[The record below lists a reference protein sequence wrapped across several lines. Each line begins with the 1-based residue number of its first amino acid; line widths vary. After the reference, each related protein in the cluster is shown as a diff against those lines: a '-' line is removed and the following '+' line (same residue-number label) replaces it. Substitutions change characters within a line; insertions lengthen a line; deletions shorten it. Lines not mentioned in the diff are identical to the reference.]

1 MPALLLLRY
10 EGRLAAEREAGLRL
24 KGENGIM
31 KKKFGTLQKEID
43 DQRAEVAQ
51 LFEHKKELYA
61 VRAFMSMGTQCIPY
75 TTFRESCEGRP
86 LLSHLQAGHMVAA
99 WSSGCLYLLHAESAK
114 HCALVYMRYGAMGQA
129 MTGLERDVVA
139 LKREVSERDDTIGDK
154 EKRIHDLKRKN
165 QELEKFK
172 FVLDYKIKELKRQ
185 IEPREAE
192 LARLKEQIQARTLC
206 P

>member
-1 MPALLLLRY
+1 M
-10 EGRLAAEREAGLRL
+10 
-24 KGENGIM
+24 
-31 KKKFGTLQKEID
+31 
-43 DQRAEVAQ
+43 
-51 LFEHKKELYA
+51 
-61 VRAFMSMGTQCIPY
+61 
-75 TTFRESCEGRP
+75 
-86 LLSHLQAGHMVAA
+86 
-99 WSSGCLYLLHAESAK
+99 W
-114 HCALVYMRYGAMGQA
+114 YGAMGQA

-206 P
+206 PQLSRAATPKKSFTSLSHSPGSK